1 MKISIGQKTDVGC
14 VREANEDSFYV
25 ELPEEAAPK
34 GGAPQRGAEAASRYG
49 LLVVADGMGGQVAGK
64 EASETAVEVVK
75 TLFATAIKS
84 DWAKTAKAKSGKPLK
99 DIKKFILDAIRQAN
113 KAVFTKGEAKAVT
126 MGTTLTMA
134 FIDDYQAFIGHVGD
148 SRLYHIRK
156 REIRQVTEDHSL
168 AEDMVKKG
176 KATRE
181 EVKASPM
188 RSMLT
193 RSIGTKDEVV
203 VDDPIGIELADGDC
217 LVLCTDGLTNL
228 VEDEEILSV
237 VHNTADLQKACD
249 KLVDMA
255 RTRGGHDNVTVVS
268 AEFGALERIKGLG
281 IRAKTVRVK
290 RAQPEKRRMFIIGAI
305 GILVAL
311 FIALAYFF
319 VVHYVRDANFCQPP
333 ASSGQAEGEGAA
345 R

>member
-1 MKISIGQKTDVGC
+1 MKISIGKKTDVGC

-34 GGAPQRGAEAASRYG
+34 GGASRYG

-64 EASETAVEVVK
+64 EASTIAVDVVK
-75 TLFATAIKS
+75 SLFEV
-84 DWAKTAKAKSGKPLK
+84 KTKTGKPLK
-99 DIKKFILDAIRQAN
+99 QIKKFMLDAFRQAN
-113 KAVFTKGEAKAVT
+113 QTVFKQGKAKAVE
-126 MGTTLTMA
+126 MGTTLTA
-134 FIDDYQAFIGHVGD
+134 ALIDEKNAYISSVGD
-148 SRLYHIRK
+148 SRVYHIRQ
-156 REIRQVTEDHSL
+156 REITQVTEDHTL

-181 EVKASPM
+181 EVKMSPM

-193 RSIGTKDEVV
+193 RSIGTKEEVA
-203 VDDPIGIELADGDC
+203 VDDPIGIELVEGDC

-228 VEDEEILSV
+228 VEDGEILSV
-237 VHNTADLQKACD
+237 VHNTADLQKACN

-255 RTRGGHDNVTVVS
+255 RMRGGHDNITVVA

-281 IRAKTVRVK
+281 IRAKTARVK
-290 RAQPEKRRMFIIGAI
+290 RPRPEKRRMIIMSAI
-305 GILVAL
+305 GLLVAL

-319 VVHYVRDANFCQPP
+319 IIHYVRDGSFYQHP
-333 ASSGQAEGEGAA
+333 ASAGNGGGEGAA
-345 R
+345 P